1 MITGETEFLMMRDPE
16 DGYDNFLFFGKKAK
30 ARRQERK
37 AQRQAEG
44 RKPGRGLMDLLSSP
58 GLGDT
63 INNVAGLFT
72 KKGSET
78 PSDYQVSVGGAGY
91 DDSNDEEP
99 KKDNTMLIVGGV
111 IVAGILILGFT
122 QIKKNKTIQPA
133 L

>member
-30 ARRQERK
+30 ARRQEKR

-44 RKPGRGLMDLLSSP
+44 RKPGQGLMDFLGSP
-58 GLGDT
+58 GLGNT
-63 INNVAGLFT
+63 INNVAGLFS
-72 KKGSET
+72 KKGNEA

-99 KKDNTMLIVGGV
+99 PKDNTMLIVGGV
-111 IVAGILILGFT
+111 IVAGILVLGYT
-122 QIKKNKTIQPA
+122 QIRKNKTIQPA